1 MADDPYTTLGVNR
14 SASEG
19 EIRKAF
25 RRLAKD
31 LHPDVRP
38 NDAAAAERFKRVSQ
52 AYDILGDPEKR
63 RRFDAGEID
72 AAGEPR
78 RAYEAAGGG
87 RRRDPFGW
95 SNRGPADD
103 MGFGDIFSDFF
114 GQGGPQA
121 GTRGGF
127 ARRGQD
133 VRYSLEV
140 DFLEAVGGARKRIT
154 LPSGGILDLT
164 VPIGTT
170 DGQVLRLRGKGLPGA
185 GGGDPGDALVEIK
198 VRPHPVFER
207 VGDDIVSEV
216 PISIDEAIL
225 GGKIEVDTITGRV
238 QVTVPKAA
246 SSGTMLRLRGKGV
259 ENPSTKTVGDHRVK
273 LRIVLPRRIDDSL
286 AYFMSEWRQKNGY
299 NPRES

>member
-1 MADDPYTTLGVNR
+1 MADDPYTTLGVSR
-14 SASEG
+14 SATDED
-19 EIRKAF
+19 IRRSF

-63 RRFDAGEID
+63 RRFDNGEID

-78 RAYEAAGGG
+78 RTYEGAGGG
-87 RRRDPFGW
+87 WRRDPFGRTA
-95 SNRGPADD
+95 RGPADD
-103 MGFGDIFSDFF
+103 LGFGDIFSDFF
-114 GQGGPQA
+114 GQGGQRA

-133 VRYSLEV
+133 VRYSLEI

-154 LPSGGILDLT
+154 LPSGGVLDLT
-164 VPIGTT
+164 VPIGTS
-170 DGQVLRLRGKGLPGA
+170 DGQVLRLRGKGQPGF

-198 VRPHPVFER
+198 VRPHPEFER
-207 VGDDIVSEV
+207 VGDDIISEV

-225 GGKIEVDTITGRV
+225 GGKIEVNTISGRV
-238 QVTVPKAA
+238 QVSVPRGA

-259 ENPSTKTVGDHRVK
+259 ENPATKVSGDHRVK
-273 LRIVLPRRIDDSL
+273 LQIVLPRRVDESL
-286 AYFMSEWRQKNGY
+286 SYFMSEWRQKHAY